1 MTICTGGQHA
11 RAWGELRLVM
21 AAMACSRD
29 AADYTAPPGSSPW
42 QWQWQRL
49 WHWHIAMTARI
60 MMAIEI
66 VAISN
71 STSFGCQGAPYRSR
85 YKQML
90 VAKIDR
96 VSHIKAFG
104 EAQPW

>member
-42 QWQWQRL
+42 QWHWQRL
-49 WHWHIAMTARI
+49 WHWHINDSDENDGNRNCGNKYLVLA
-60 MMAIEI
+60 
-66 VAISN
+66 
-71 STSFGCQGAPYRSR
+71 
-85 YKQML
+85 L
-90 VAKIDR
+90 VARALHTDPGTNKC
-96 VSHIKAFG
+96 
-104 EAQPW
+104 

>member
-1 MTICTGGQHA
+1 
-11 RAWGELRLVM
+11 
-21 AAMACSRD
+21 
-29 AADYTAPPGSSPW
+29 
-42 QWQWQRL
+42 
-49 WHWHIAMTARI
+49 
-60 MMAIEI
+60 MAIEI

-71 STSFGCQGAPYRSR
+71 STSFGCQGAPYR

-90 VAKIDR
+90 IAKIDR